1 MENKTVSQASA
12 QTGVPARKA
21 RQHAQFYS
29 YVDCGTQLWR
39 ASMGKKQFL
48 AALMLTVLLTGCGGS
63 GKAAAT
69 QKDPVQVQT
78 GYTAEMEQDAN
89 TDSINDAAVSVSSVD
104 EKKQAALPDEGRAD
118 QEKTDLRKTLSRDG
132 YTLQQVVVLSRHNIR
147 SPLSGSGSELEELT
161 PHEWISWSSN
171 PSELSLRGGALETV
185 MGQYFRKWTEEAG
198 LFPENYQPEEGA
210 VRIYANAKQRTL
222 ATANFF
228 ATGLL
233 PLASPDVETHAEYDS
248 MDPTFKPQLT
258 FVSDTYIRDV
268 EEQVK
273 ELHGKE
279 IAGLEDNYRLL
290 EDVIDM
296 KDSPA
301 WQKGEV
307 GPLRTDDT
315 ELILQM
321 NAEPNLSGSLK
332 TAGKISDALVLQYYE
347 EPDEKEAA
355 FGHTLTQDQWRMVS
369 EVKDTYQEILFA
381 TPLIAVN
388 AAHPLLREISD
399 ELAVPGRKFTFLCG
413 HDSNIGSVLAAI
425 GAEDYTLPDSIEKKV
440 PIGCKLVFSR
450 WTDKDADEW
459 TGLDMVYQTA
469 DQLRGL
475 TLLDIDTPPA
485 IVPISLGNMDRN
497 EDDLYASQELED
509 RLEQAIDAYE
519 KIKEKYAQ

>member
-1 MENKTVSQASA
+1 
-12 QTGVPARKA
+12 
-21 RQHAQFYS
+21 
-29 YVDCGTQLWR
+29 
-39 ASMGKKQFL
+39 MGKKQFL

-279 IAGLEDNYRLL
+279 IAGLEDNYRL
-290 EDVIDM
+290 
-296 KDSPA
+296 
-301 WQKGEV
+301 
-307 GPLRTDDT
+307 
-315 ELILQM
+315 
-321 NAEPNLSGSLK
+321 
-332 TAGKISDALVLQYYE
+332 
-347 EPDEKEAA
+347 AA
-355 FGHTLTQDQWRMVS
+355 
-369 EVKDTYQEILFA
+369 
-381 TPLIAVN
+381 
-388 AAHPLLREISD
+388 
-399 ELAVPGRKFTFLCG
+399 
-413 HDSNIGSVLAAI
+413 
-425 GAEDYTLPDSIEKKV
+425 
-440 PIGCKLVFSR
+440 
-450 WTDKDADEW
+450 
-459 TGLDMVYQTA
+459 
-469 DQLRGL
+469 
-475 TLLDIDTPPA
+475 
-485 IVPISLGNMDRN
+485 
-497 EDDLYASQELED
+497 
-509 RLEQAIDAYE
+509 
-519 KIKEKYAQ
+519 